1 MKSIFVDG
9 SYFTNNKSD
18 LLFAMLRLETLNKKI
33 VNTIQYYSTT
43 GKLSSA
49 YENWID
55 DFR

>member
-18 LLFAMLRLETLNKKI
+18 LLFAMLRLETLNMKI

-49 YENWID
+49 YEN
-55 DFR
+55 